1 MRYRY
6 LSKSILSSCKGD
18 GESFEFI
25 NFRGSHFSKSTFK
38 NASFKGCDFWGTTF
52 KKCKFNEAVF
62 QDCVFQ
68 GCKFD
73 KCDFPG
79 AKIQYSAIVNTNT
92 DECKDLFVDNTSITL
107 KKYPDLV
114 VPEVIAMSIEAL
126 KDNKDLRRT
135 KVFWISDKKA
145 NILNLYLLLGK
156 YSEAQLE
163 AYIQQLTSGAIKRLT
178 TYGSINSELN
188 KLIKRGIIPS
198 SRPTQSRGCDAYG
211 LGNKDRGL

>member
-73 KCDFPG
+73 KCDFTG

-145 NILNLYLLLGK
+145 NILKK
-156 YSEAQLE
+156 YNEIIRANANEFVIHPDMVLVSE
-163 AYIQQLTSGAIKRLT
+163 SK
-178 TYGSINSELN
+178 
-188 KLIKRGIIPS
+188 
-198 SRPTQSRGCDAYG
+198 
-211 LGNKDRGL
+211 